1 MMQREPQRMQQFG
14 MDVIEQDEQTITQE
28 LELVAEQNG
37 GLLRAED
44 VVEFA
49 RDSDT
54 ALHARFT
61 WDDSEAAR
69 QHRIFQARNIIR
81 ANVRI
86 IPHASEP
93 IRAFVSLIEDRK
105 QEGGGY
111 RPMVQV
117 LSDDEL
123 RARLVK
129 QASDELRR
137 VRRAYGHLKELAT
150 IWEAIDAS

>member
-1 MMQREPQRMQQFG
+1 MQREPQRSEQFG
-14 MDVIEQDEQTITQE
+14 LDVIEQDEQSITQE
-28 LELVAEQNG
+28 LELVAGQNG

-49 RDSDT
+49 RDADT
-54 ALHARFT
+54 ALHGRFT

-69 QHRIFQARNIIR
+69 QHRLFQARNIIR

-93 IRAFVSLIEDRK
+93 VRAFVSLIDDRK
-105 QEGGGY
+105 QSGGGY
-111 RPMVQV
+111 RAMVQV

-123 RARLVK
+123 RAKLVK

-137 VRRAYGHLKELAT
+137 VRNSYGHLKELAA